1 MSPATRLRAMLAEP
15 RCHSFPCCFD
25 ALSAKLL
32 AAAGHRISFM
42 SGFAA
47 SATRIGEPD
56 TGRISSAEM
65 VDCVRNI
72 CAAAPELALI
82 ADGDTGFGNAINTQR
97 AVASYAGAGA
107 AAIMIED
114 QVNPKKCGHTRGK
127 QVAPR
132 DEARAR

>member
-1 MSPATRLRAMLAEP
+1 M
-15 RCHSFPCCFD
+15 
-25 ALSAKLL
+25 
-32 AAAGHRISFM
+32 
-42 SGFAA
+42 
-47 SATRIGEPD
+47 
-56 TGRISSAEM
+56 
-65 VDCVRNI
+65 
-72 CAAAPELALI
+72 
-82 ADGDTGFGNAINTQR
+82 NTQR